1 MNIIL
6 VIDMNKINKLN
17 STAGRFS
24 TLITNKN
31 GKRNVFCAKILSAT
45 EKFVAF
51 FDVNAGVNRRVP
63 TENVAGLRSGKLR
76 FATA

>member
-1 MNIIL
+1 
-6 VIDMNKINKLN
+6 MNKINKLN

-24 TLITNKN
+24 TLVTSKN

-76 FATA
+76 FAIA